1 MRSSSGQHFVG
12 LDHVRALAAFLVFQ
26 WHFIHG
32 QRGTPI
38 GFDVDV
44 SPLLFPLS
52 LIDEGHVGVSLFM
65 TLSGYLFTKLL
76 DGKSIYF
83 GHFLFNRAIRLFP
96 LLLTC
101 LAVDYFLIQHHY
113 SRDALSFLTYI
124 AQGLLLPIY
133 ANGGWSVTVELHYYL
148 LIPVIGALYARH
160 VGLVFLLLAAAIALR
175 IILYG
180 HDGGVQYYA
189 YWTLIGRV
197 DQFLLGGIAYHV
209 RARISGKR
217 MFYTVLIAFGLFY
230 WWFAGQG
237 GYYAFEGFPSRSLLW
252 IILPTIEGAA
262 CAVLITGYD
271 AMGHTGAH
279 PVSRFIAKMGDYS
292 FSIYLIHFF
301 FIFEL
306 ARFVNRALF
315 PMRDIYT
322 AMGVGTLCFFLMMPI
337 GFLSLKFIEG
347 PILKRKLNYIRDPE
361 HLL

>member
-1 MRSSSGQHFVG
+1 MRSSTGQHFVG

-32 QRGTPI
+32 RRGAPI

-44 SPLLFPLS
+44 SPFLFPLA

-83 GHFLFNRAIRLFP
+83 GRFLFNRAIRLFP

-101 LAVDYFLIQHHY
+101 LTIDYFLVQSQY
-113 SRDALSFLTYI
+113 SRDALSFLIYI
-124 AQGLLLPIY
+124 AHGLVLPIY

-148 LIPVIGALYARH
+148 LIPLIGVLYARD
-160 VGLVFLLLAAAIALR
+160 VRLVYMLLAAAILLRLAL
-175 IILYG
+175 YD
-180 HDGGVQYYA
+180 HDGTVQYSA
-189 YWTLIGRV
+189 YWTLIGRI

-209 RARISGKR
+209 RSRISGKR
-217 MFYTVLIAFGLFY
+217 VFYAVLAVFGPFY
-230 WWFAGQG
+230 WWFADQG
-237 GYYAFEGFPSRSLLW
+237 GYYALNGFPSKSPLW

-262 CAVLITGYD
+262 FAVLITGYD

-279 PVSRFIAKMGDYS
+279 PLSRFIAKIGDYS

-306 ARFVNRALF
+306 AGLVNRALM

-322 AMGVGTLCFFLMMPI
+322 AMSLGTLCFIAMIPI
-337 GFLSLKFIEG
+337 GFLSMKFIEA
-347 PILKRKLNYIRDPE
+347 PILKRKLNYIRD
-361 HLL
+361 